1 MSDAQWVGVAFVAA
15 GALLWWL
22 APRVVRDHEP
32 SNPRAQARRPKGA
45 GVWSDTRRTLS
56 LWRGRSMA
64 VLFVGFGVLLVTG
77 LFGG

>member
-1 MSDAQWVGVAFVAA
+1 MSDVQWVGVAFIAA
-15 GALLWWL
+15 GVLLWWL
-22 APRVVRDHEP
+22 AARVVRDHEP
-32 SNPRAQARRPKGA
+32 ANPRAQARRPRSA
-45 GVWSDTRRTLS
+45 GVWSDTRRTFS